1 VRQLRP
7 HPGDRLKALR
17 LRTDGAA
24 RGNPGP
30 AGAGILIEDEQG
42 MRLQARHK
50 WLGVMTNNQAEYHAL
65 IEGVRS
71 VKEWKPDRVEIFIDS
86 NLVVEQVK
94 GNYKIKEPEL
104 QRLNAEVRRLLADM
118 AFEIKHVAREQNRGA
133 DHLANM
139 AIDEKMPPKKK
150 FGG

>member
-1 VRQLRP
+1 
-7 HPGDRLKALR
+7 
-17 LRTDGAA
+17 
-24 RGNPGP
+24 
-30 AGAGILIEDEQG
+30 

-65 IEGVRS
+65 IEGIRS
-71 VKEWKPDRVEIFIDS
+71 VKDWKPDRLEIFLDS

-104 QRLNAEVRRLLADM
+104 QRLHAEVRRLLDAMTYD
-118 AFEIKHVAREQNRGA
+118 IKHVAREQNRGA

>member
-1 VRQLRP
+1 MKTLV
-7 HPGDRLKALR
+7 

-24 RGNPGP
+24 RNNPGP

-50 WLGVMTNNQAEYHAL
+50 WLGSMTNNQAEYHAL
-65 IEGVRS
+65 IEGLKAVRD
-71 VKEWKPDRVEIFIDS
+71 WKPDRLVIYLDS
-86 NLVVEQVK
+86 KLVVEQIK
-94 GNYKIKEPEL
+94 GNWKIKEPDL
-104 QRLNAEVRRLLADM
+104 LRLHAEAMALLRQM
-118 AFEIKHVAREQNRGA
+118 PYEISHVAREQNSGA

-139 AIDEKMPPKKK
+139 AIDEKVPKKK

>member
-1 VRQLRP
+1 
-7 HPGDRLKALR
+7 
-17 LRTDGAA
+17 
-24 RGNPGP
+24 
-30 AGAGILIEDEQG
+30 

-50 WLGVMTNNQAEYHAL
+50 WLGEMTNNQAEYHAL
-65 IEGVRS
+65 IEGVKTA
-71 VKEWKPDRVEIFIDS
+71 KEWKPDRLDIFIDS

-104 QRLNAEVRRLLADM
+104 QRLNAEVRRLLSDVT
-118 AFEIKHVAREQNRGA
+118 FEIKHVAREQNRGA

-139 AIDEKMPPKKK
+139 AIDAKVPKKK

>member
-1 VRQLRP
+1 
-7 HPGDRLKALR
+7 
-17 LRTDGAA
+17 
-24 RGNPGP
+24 
-30 AGAGILIEDEQG
+30 

-50 WLGVMTNNQAEYHAL
+50 WLGQMTNNQAEYHAL
-65 IEGVRS
+65 IEGIKA
-71 VKEWKPDRVEIFIDS
+71 VKPWMPDRLEIYLDS

-104 QRLNAEVRRLLADM
+104 QRLNAEVRRLLADTPY
-118 AFEIKHVAREQNRGA
+118 EIKHVAREQNRGA

-139 AIDEKMPPKKK
+139 AIDEKMPKKK

>member
-7 HPGDRLKALR
+7 HPGDRLKILR

-42 MRLQARHK
+42 IRLQARHK
-50 WLGVMTNNQAEYHAL
+50 WLGRMTNNQAEYHAL
-65 IEGVRS
+65 IEGIRCVI
-71 VKEWKPDRVEIFIDS
+71 EWKPDRLEILLDS
-86 NLVVEQVK
+86 KLVVEQVK
-94 GNYKIKEPEL
+94 GAYKIKEPEL
-104 QRLNAEVRRLLADM
+104 QRLNAEVRRLLADT

-139 AIDEKMPPKKK
+139 AIDEKVPRKKT
-150 FGG
+150 GQ